1 MASQNQSRRNGGRK
15 VGNELREAIRDKL
28 KKYNEKELKVL
39 LQALLTSKK
48 KRGKVGKKKSK
59 K

>member
-1 MASQNQSRRNGGRK
+1 